1 MIYIYSPLE
10 ERAMENKTAP
20 VYQRLMG
27 THMTKDNNTA
37 SHSAICTHPT
47 VGTVGIVL

>member
-1 MIYIYSPLE
+1 MK
-10 ERAMENKTAP
+10 NKTVL

-27 THMTKDNNTA
+27 THMTENNNTA

>member
-1 MIYIYSPLE
+1 MK
-10 ERAMENKTAP
+10 NKTIP

-27 THMTKDNNTA
+27 THMTKDNNNTA